1 MPVWGA
7 GTSVWVPVTPAGVT
21 QIVADA
27 IAILAPDTA
36 PGDSELMTLKQAL
49 DEGEGVLVLDGMDET
64 SPLEIAEFVDE
75 LHAMTTSAR
84 ILGDVDLAH
93 RLPSCLHTPRRPAP
107 VARAGR
113 PPRRAGGG
121 PVREQADQCRQRP
134 RPAAA
139 RCGGAAAAQA
149 SAGLLPRC

>member
-1 MPVWGA
+1 MLPPCLGRREVLAQVRSDLVTHRVAALVGSPGVGKTLIARHAVWGA

-36 PGDSELMTLKQAL
+36 PGDSELMTLKRAL

-75 LHAMTTSAR
+75 LHAMTTTAR
-84 ILGDVDLAH
+84 NSRPLERCMVLMVTA
-93 RLPSCLHTPRRPAP
+93 PEVVTPL
-107 VARAGR
+107 
-113 PPRRAGGG
+113 
-121 PVREQADQCRQRP
+121 
-134 RPAAA
+134 
-139 RCGGAAAAQA
+139 
-149 SAGLLPRC
+149 SNT